1 MTPRTVDWRAVGAKL
16 RRIRELLD
24 ELDGLGVVDR
34 PRLDKEPLTA
44 LAVERILCLV
54 VDLAFSCNSH
64 VAAAL
69 LGRVPETYRD
79 SFSLAAEVGAH
90 RLWIGRGTGAF
101 GRAAQ
106 CARARLP
113 SDQGSLVLDTD
124 RDIVVAAVPV
134 AVERYG
140 KYVRQVAVFVRDRAS

>member
-1 MTPRTVDWRAVGAKL
+1 MTPRTVDWRAIGAKL
-16 RRIRELLD
+16 RTIRGLLD

-44 LAVERILCLV
+44 LAVERILSLV
-54 VDLAFSCNSH
+54 VELAFSCNSH
-64 VAAAL
+64 LAAAL

-79 SFSLAAEVGAH
+79 SFDLAAEVG
-90 RLWIGRGTGAF
+90 LIDPGL
-101 GRAAQ
+101 AAEL
-106 CARARLP
+106 RP
-113 SDQGSLVLDTD
+113 SAGLRNVLVHAYLDID

-140 KYVRQVAVFVRDRAS
+140 EYVRQVAAFIRDRAS